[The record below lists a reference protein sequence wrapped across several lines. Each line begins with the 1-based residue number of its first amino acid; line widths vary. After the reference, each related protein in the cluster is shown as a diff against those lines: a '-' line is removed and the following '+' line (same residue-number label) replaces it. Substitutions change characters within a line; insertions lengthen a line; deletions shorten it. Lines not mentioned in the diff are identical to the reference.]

1 MNVSFYLNK
10 KLVEVD
16 IEPATT
22 LLDLLRNVLGIKS
35 VKRGCEQGEC
45 GTCTVLLDGKPVN
58 SCILL
63 TPQVRERYIT
73 TIEGLENQ
81 QLMKKLRNAFIK
93 NGAVQCGFCTPG
105 MLLSSYA
112 LLKDNP
118 RPTEKEVKKGLEGNI
133 CRCTGYVNII
143 RSVINAAE
151 MMATE

>member
-16 IEPATT
+16 IEPAIT

-63 TPQVRERYIT
+63 TPQVRGRYVT